1 MTPGPVLIESA
12 VAHGLAHLTVEHHS
26 PELWNL
32 AGHAIPDAQQ
42 RRLRLKE
49 SGTRLPLWG

>member
-42 RRLRLKE
+42 RRL
-49 SGTRLPLWG
+49 